1 MSVQKVKIPYNAE
14 LSVKTLS
21 VAEEFGVN
29 GSATLGG
36 TVNLTGTMNTGNG
49 TLNFSDGPQSKQGVP
64 SITKINKVYSNY
76 TLSSLDERDSIIEM
90 ALKVAGTLT
99 VPADTPALTFPIG
112 TTIDVIQTNSGQ
124 ITIGGAFGVNLN
136 ATPGLKIRSQWSI
149 ATLLKRD
156 ANTWLVFGDL
166 TA

>member
-64 SITKINKVYSNY
+64 SITKINKVFSNY

-90 ALKVAGTLT
+90 ALKAGTLT

>member
-36 TVNLTGTMNTGNG
+36 TVNLTGTMNTGSG

-64 SITKINKVYSNY
+64 SITKINKIFSSY

-90 ALKVAGTLT
+90 NLKTAGTLT
-99 VPADTPALTFPIG
+99 IPVDTPALTFPIG

-124 ITIGGAFGVNLN
+124 ITIGSAFGVNLN

>member
-1 MSVQKVKIPYNAE
+1 MPAIWLAVSLLAFALSKRASSTSSLDRSGTFMSWHLLNSVGKICSS
-14 LSVKTLS
+14 LS
-21 VAEEFGVN
+21 A
-29 GSATLGG
+29 
-36 TVNLTGTMNTGNG
+36 
-49 TLNFSDGPQSKQGVP
+49 
-64 SITKINKVYSNY
+64 TKINKVFSSY

-90 ALKVAGTLT
+90 NLKTAGTLT
-99 VPADTPALTFPIG
+99 IPADTPNLTFPIG

-124 ITIGGAFGVNLN
+124 ITIGSAFGVNLN

>member
-36 TVNLTGTMNTGNG
+36 TVNLTGTMNTVSG

-64 SITKINKVYSNY
+64 SITKINKIFASY

-90 ALKVAGTLT
+90 NLKTAGTLT
-99 VPADTPALTFPIG
+99 IPADTESLNFPIG
-112 TTIDVIQTNSGQ
+112 TTIDIIQTNSGQ
-124 ITIGGAFGVNLN
+124 ITIGSAFGVNLN

>member
-64 SITKINKVYSNY
+64 SITKINKVFSNY
-76 TLSSLDERDSIIEM
+76 
-90 ALKVAGTLT
+90 T

>member
-36 TVNLTGTMNTGNG
+36 TINLTGTMNTGSG

-64 SITKINKVYSNY
+64 SITKINKVFSNY

-90 ALKVAGTLT
+90 GLKVAGTLT
-99 VPADTPALTFPIG
+99 IPADTTALTFPIG
-112 TTIDVIQTNSGQ
+112 TTIDIIQTNSGQ

>member
-29 GSATLGG
+29 GSAT
-36 TVNLTGTMNTGNG
+36 
-49 TLNFSDGPQSKQGVP
+49 
-64 SITKINKVYSNY
+64 KVYSNY

-90 ALKVAGTLT
+90 SLKVAGTLT
-99 VPADTPALTFPIG
+99 IPADTPSLTFPIG

-124 ITIGGAFGVNLN
+124 ITIGSAFGVNLN

>member
-36 TVNLTGTMNTGNG
+36 TVNLTGTMNTGSG
-49 TLNFSDGPQSKQGVP
+49 TLNFTDGPQSKQGVP
-64 SITKINKVYSNY
+64 SITKINKVFSNY

-90 ALKVAGTLT
+90 GLKVAGTLT
-99 VPADTPALTFPIG
+99 IPADTTALNFPIG
-112 TTIDVIQTNSGQ
+112 TTIDIIQTNTGQ